1 MQRSVTFARKYFHPV
16 ASYAPA
22 YTPFE
27 LEQAGQINSPCVEL
41 RRRVARKHFHQVQ
54 LYVRITPTHCVD
66 KRQRKHRFG
75 SQR

>member
-27 LEQAGQINSPCVEL
+27 LEQDGQVNLPSVEL
-41 RRRVARKHFHQVQ
+41 RR
-54 LYVRITPTHCVD
+54 
-66 KRQRKHRFG
+66 
-75 SQR
+75 

>member
-27 LEQAGQINSPCVEL
+27 LEQSGQINSPCVEQ
-41 RRRVARKHFHQVQ
+41 RRRVARKHFHQV
-54 LYVRITPTHCVD
+54 LGFPCCSPR
-66 KRQRKHRFG
+66 KRGWKQG
-75 SQR
+75 